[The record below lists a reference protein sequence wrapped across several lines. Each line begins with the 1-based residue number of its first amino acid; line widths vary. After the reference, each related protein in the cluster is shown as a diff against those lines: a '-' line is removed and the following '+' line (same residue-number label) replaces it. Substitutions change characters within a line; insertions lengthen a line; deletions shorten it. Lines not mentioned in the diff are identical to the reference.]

1 MVKVGFVA
9 TVCAAAV
16 AAIGATSALGGGPP
30 IGNCP
35 VGFELK
41 PTSFLSGF
49 SVGGLQSADL
59 NGNQMTCVK
68 LLNTP
73 SDIVF
78 MDDVVPH

>member
-1 MVKVGFVA
+1 MVKVGLVA
-9 TVCAAAV
+9 SVCAAAV
-16 AAIGATSALGGGPP
+16 AAIGATSALGNGPP
-30 IGNCP
+30 TGNCP
-35 VGFELK
+35 VGFDPQ
-41 PTSFLSGF
+41 PTSFLDDY

-68 LLNTP
+68 LLDTP